1 MNIRGLILLLVY
13 LSHAGISQNSY
24 SQLKPESRILP
35 VSLDDYIRNVAKGNL
50 GYIAAQFNVSIAEAE
65 QEAAKVFPD
74 PEISMAYT
82 NNEDK
87 TMLMGQSYDAG
98 LSYSL
103 NLGNRRKAGIEL
115 AGSRLDLSKL
125 ILELYFKNLR
135 ADASKS
141 YFTAVRDR
149 QISKLQNDTYEQ
161 LKNMAA
167 ADSIRLKTG
176 EANELDAIQTALE
189 AKLQFHNVLQSRAEV
204 NNSLINLIILQGKT
218 VDDTLYDPSGDFPL
232 QQKEFL
238 LSELLNSAMESRN
251 DILIAA
257 KNREVSERNLRLLKA
272 DRAFEFNIE
281 AGYSYNSIVKND
293 IAPAPAHNSV
303 NTGIT
308 IPLKI
313 SNLNKGNVNAAEYA
327 ISQNIINSKEVEL
340 QIFSEVVQAFNNY
353 EAAKNKIESFSQ
365 QLTDNAEKIL
375 RGRLHAYQAG
385 ESGLVEVLNARRL
398 YTDLRTSHIES
409 LYEYTT
415 ALIEL
420 ERAAGIWDL
429 NSD

>member
-1 MNIRGLILLLVY
+1 MNRRGLILMLVY
-13 LSHAGISQNSY
+13 LSSALISQNSC
-24 SQLKPESRILP
+24 SQGRPEYRIIPL
-35 VSLDDYIRNVAKGNL
+35 SLNEYMLNVTKGNL

-65 QEAAKVFPD
+65 QQAAKVFPD
-74 PEISMAYT
+74 PEISLAYT

-98 LSYSL
+98 LSYPI
-103 NLGNRRKAGIEL
+103 NLGNSRKAGIEL
-115 AGSRLDLSKL
+115 AGTQLDLSKL

-135 ADASKS
+135 ADAAKS
-141 YFTAVRDR
+141 YFTAVRNR

-161 LKNMAA
+161 LKNMAR

-176 EANELDAIQTALE
+176 EATELDAIQTALE
-189 AKLQFHNVLQSRAEV
+189 ASLQFHNVLQSRAEL
-204 NNSLINLIILQGKT
+204 NNSLASLVMLQGKILN
-218 VDDTLYDPSGDFPL
+218 DTLFDPSGDFPL

-238 LSELLNSAMESRN
+238 LSELLNTAMESRS

-257 KNREVSERNLRLLKA
+257 KNRELSEKSLRLLKA

-281 AGYSYNSIVKND
+281 AGYSYNSIVKNE
-293 IAPAPAHNSV
+293 IAPAPAHNSI
-303 NTGIT
+303 NAGLT
-308 IPLKI
+308 IPLKF
-313 SNLNKGNVNAAEYA
+313 SSLNKGSVNAAEYV
-327 ISQNIINSKEVEL
+327 ISQNIINSREVEL

-353 EAAKNKIESFSQ
+353 VAAKNKVESFSQ

-385 ESGLVEVLNARRL
+385 ESGLVDVLNARRL

-409 LYEYTT
+409 LYEYTS

-420 ERAAGIWDL
+420 ERAAAIWDITE
-429 NSD
+429 

>member
-1 MNIRGLILLLVY
+1 MNKEYKII
-13 LSHAGISQNSY
+13 
-24 SQLKPESRILP
+24 P
-35 VSLDDYIRNVAKGNL
+35 VSLNDYILNVTKGNL
-50 GYIAAQFNVSIAEAE
+50 GYIAAQFNVGIAEAE
-65 QEAAKVFPD
+65 QQAAKVFPD
-74 PEISMAYT
+74 PEISLAYS

-98 LSYSL
+98 LSYPV
-103 NLGNRRKAGIEL
+103 NLGNRRKAGMEL
-115 AGSRLDLSKL
+115 ATTQLDLSRL
-125 ILELYFKNLR
+125 LLELFFKNLR
-135 ADASKS
+135 ADAAKS

-149 QISKLQNDTYEQ
+149 QISKLQNDSYEQ

-176 EANELDAIQTALE
+176 EATELDAIQTALE
-189 AKLQFHNVLQSRAEV
+189 AKMQFHNVLQSRAEM
-204 NNSLINLIILQGKT
+204 NNSFLSLVMLQGKILN
-218 VDDTLYDPSGDFPL
+218 DTLYDPSGDFPL

-238 LSELLNSAMESRN
+238 LSELLNTAMESRS

-257 KNREVSERNLRLLKA
+257 KNSEISEKNLRLLKA

-281 AGYSYNSIVKND
+281 AGYSYNSVVKNE
-293 IAPAPAHNSV
+293 IAPAPAHNSINAGLTV
-303 NTGIT
+303 
-308 IPLKI
+308 PLKF
-313 SNLNKGNVNAAEYA
+313 SNLNKGSVNAAEYA

-353 EAAKNKIESFSQ
+353 EAARNKVESFNQ

-385 ESGLVEVLNARRL
+385 ESGLLDVLNARRL

-409 LYEYTT
+409 LYEYTS

-420 ERAAGIWDL
+420 ERAAGIWDI
-429 NSD
+429 NF